1 MNDDKKLIESIVP
14 KEQII
19 QQRPVNDFQ
28 AMLNSIIF
36 YCEIHN
42 RQASKK
48 EIQDYL
54 KVQLDTNFVK
64 YVNESQKLKY
74 NDKKEL
80 FELKSIYDI
89 KNIEELK
96 SLIKEKRELGLLE
109 DHQLKTA
116 YKGIEKDLDFLKNE
130 KFVKIIFNHEKKLNV
145 LFYRDM
151 NDIIE
156 KKIVEPNFKDA
167 LKELRETWK
176 ELDNS
181 IDYGNSN
188 SYLNKK
194 KIFDKFNDN
203 KIQSQNDNNNN
214 INLSKKKRKGK

>member
-19 QQRPVNDFQ
+19 QQTQVNDFQ
-28 AMLNSIIF
+28 ARLNSIIF

-96 SLIKEKRELGLLE
+96 SLIKEKNDNIVKLNKTVKELQSE
-109 DHQLKTA
+109 VTKM
-116 YKGIEKDLDFLKNE
+116 KNE
-130 KFVKIIFNHEKKLNV
+130 SSVFF
-145 LFYRDM
+145 R
-151 NDIIE
+151 
-156 KKIVEPNFKDA
+156 
-167 LKELRETWK
+167 
-176 ELDNS
+176 
-181 IDYGNSN
+181 
-188 SYLNKK
+188 
-194 KIFDKFNDN
+194 
-203 KIQSQNDNNNN
+203 
-214 INLSKKKRKGK
+214 SKTQA

>member
-156 KKIVEPNFKDA
+156 KKIDENKFKDA

-181 IDYGNSN
+181 IDYGNS
-188 SYLNKK
+188 NKK

-214 INLSKKKRKGK
+214 INLPKKKRKGK